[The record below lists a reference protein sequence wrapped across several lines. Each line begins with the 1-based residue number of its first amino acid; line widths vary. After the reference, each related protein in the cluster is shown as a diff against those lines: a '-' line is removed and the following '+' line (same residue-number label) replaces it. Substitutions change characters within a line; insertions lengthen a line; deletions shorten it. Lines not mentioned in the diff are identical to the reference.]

1 MKKPRMVRNMTL
13 LAVST
18 RPHAPPSITVVNCP
32 EGSGVVLSG
41 GVAVVVVLFGGVGAG
56 VTATGALA
64 RTMGRAN
71 AETTMPVVKNQAS
84 SRQGLDPDE
93 SSPLL
98 LAIRVGIGDIK

>member
-13 LAVST
+13 FAVST

-32 EGSGVVLSG
+32 EGSGVVLMG
-41 GVAVVVVLFGGVGAG
+41 GVVVVLFGGMGAG

-64 RTMGRAN
+64 RTMGRAK

-84 SRQGLDPDE
+84 SRQGFDPDE
-93 SSPLL
+93 SSPRL

>member
-1 MKKPRMVRNMTL
+1 MQPLAIRVMKQG
-13 LAVST
+13 
-18 RPHAPPSITVVNCP
+18 PPLITVVNCP
-32 EGSGVVLSG
+32 DGSGVVLLG
-41 GVAVVVVLFGGVGAG
+41 GVVVVLFGGMGAG

-64 RTMGRAN
+64 RTMGRAK

-84 SRQGLDPDE
+84 SRQGFDPDE